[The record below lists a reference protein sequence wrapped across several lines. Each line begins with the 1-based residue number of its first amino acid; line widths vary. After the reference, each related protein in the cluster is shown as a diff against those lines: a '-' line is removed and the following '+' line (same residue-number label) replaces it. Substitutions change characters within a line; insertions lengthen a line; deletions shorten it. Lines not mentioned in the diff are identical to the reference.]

1 MFVKL
6 YLLAM
11 YENEVLR
18 KIFISE
24 RNEEEN
30 GTMQIARACMS

>member
-1 MFVKL
+1 M
-6 YLLAM
+6 AM

-18 KIFISE
+18 KIFICE

-30 GTMQIARACMS
+30 GTLQIARACIS